1 MGFNEEKCGVLP
13 PGRDSPGHQDVQA
26 AFEPV
31 TRTLYS
37 ASVSSN
43 GKGKA
48 PSRGHR
54 FSEHQSEAPA
64 LNNSCSLFLQ
74 HLDTSAAFSAAGSL
88 AADSENCTL
97 AAGYCFKWVLSL
109 QR

>member
-13 PGRDSPGHQDVQA
+13 RGRDSPGHLDVQA

-54 FSEHQSEAPA
+54 FGEHQSEAPA
-64 LNNSCSLFLQ
+64 LNNSCSLF
-74 HLDTSAAFSAAGSL
+74 SAASGHICCILRLRL
-88 AADSENCTL
+88 ARS
-97 AAGYCFKWVLSL
+97 
-109 QR
+109 